1 MTGIMEMDQSGLE
14 TLELFADAA
23 QFNGW
28 MFGRIEGY
36 CRGAVLEIGSGIGN
50 MSAYL
55 VEHFADVTL
64 TDMQPE
70 YCRRLRETFGDRPSL
85 RNIYSVDLAA
95 VDFER
100 AYPQL
105 LGQFDTVVALN
116 VVEHIDD
123 HELAIRN
130 AHRLLRPGGRVVI
143 LVPAYQWLYN
153 ALDKELGHFR
163 RYTKKSL
170 GEVLSGEGLRVEAM
184 EFFNAAAIGGWWMAG
199 SVLRMGKIKKG
210 PLNLYNS
217 LVWLMRLVDKVVGK
231 RIGLSIIAVASRQG
245 VVS

>member
-1 MTGIMEMDQSGLE
+1 MEMDRSGLE
-14 TLELFADAA
+14 TLEIFSEAG

-28 MFGRIEGY
+28 MFERIEGY
-36 CRGAVLEIGSGIGN
+36 CRGAILEIGSGIGN

-64 TDMQPE
+64 SDMQPD
-70 YCRRLRETFGDRPSL
+70 YCRRLRRTFGDRPSL
-85 RNIYSVDLAA
+85 KNIFSIDLAA
-95 VDFER
+95 ADFGR

-123 HELAIRN
+123 HVLAVKN
-130 AHRLLRPGGRVVI
+130 AHSLLRPGGRLVI
-143 LVPAYQWLYN
+143 LVPAYPWLYN
-153 ALDKELGHFR
+153 SLDKELGHYR

-170 GEVLSGEGLRVEAM
+170 GQLLSGDGLRVEGM

-199 SVLRMGKIKKG
+199 SVLRLDKIKKG

-217 LVWLMRLVDKVVGK
+217 LVWMMRVVDKVLGK
-231 RIGLSIIAVASRQG
+231 QIGLSIIVVATDDR
-245 VVS
+245 

>member
-1 MTGIMEMDQSGLE
+1 MAAIMEMDQAGLE
-14 TLELFADAA
+14 TLELFSEAG

-28 MFGRIEGY
+28 MFERIEGY
-36 CRGAVLEIGSGIGN
+36 CRGAILEIGSGIGN

-55 VEHFADVTL
+55 VDHFEDVTL
-64 TDMQPE
+64 SDMQPE
-70 YCRRLRETFGDRPSL
+70 YCRRLRRNFGDRSSL
-85 RNIYSVDLAA
+85 RNIFSVDLAA

-116 VVEHIDD
+116 VVEHIEE
-123 HELAIRN
+123 HERAIRN
-130 AHRLLRPGGRVVI
+130 AHRLLRTGGRLVI
-143 LVPAYQWLYN
+143 LVPAYPWLYN
-153 ALDKELGHFR
+153 SLDKELGHYR

-170 GEVLSGEGLRVEAM
+170 GQLLSGDGLRVQEM

-199 SVLRMGKIKKG
+199 SVLRMDKIKKG

-217 LVWLMRLVDKVVGK
+217 LVWMMRLIDKLLGK
-231 RIGLSIIAVASRQG
+231 RIGLSVIAVG
-245 VVS
+245 TDGK

>member
-1 MTGIMEMDQSGLE
+1 MDQSGLE
-14 TLELFADAA
+14 TLELFSEAG

-28 MFGRIEGY
+28 MFERIEGY
-36 CRGAVLEIGSGIGN
+36 CRGAILEIGSGIGN

-64 TDMQPE
+64 SDMQPE
-70 YCRRLRETFGDRPSL
+70 YCRRLRRTFEDRPSL
-85 RNIYSVDLAA
+85 KDIFSVDLAA
-95 VDFER
+95 RDFGR

-123 HELAIRN
+123 HELAIKN
-130 AHRLLRPGGRVVI
+130 AQRLLRSGGRLVI
-143 LVPAYQWLYN
+143 LVPAYPWLYN

-163 RYTKKSL
+163 RYTKESL
-170 GEVLSGEGLRVEAM
+170 GRVLSGEGLRVEAM

-199 SVLRMGKIKKG
+199 SVLRMDKIKKG

-217 LVWLMRLVDKVVGK
+217 LVGMMRLVDKVVGK
-231 RIGLSIIAVASRQG
+231 RIGLSIIAVATDDR
-245 VVS
+245 

>member
-1 MTGIMEMDQSGLE
+1 MEMDQAGLE
-14 TLELFADAA
+14 TLELFSEAG

-28 MFGRIEGY
+28 MFERIEGY
-36 CRGAVLEIGSGIGN
+36 CRGAILEIGSGIGN

-55 VEHFADVTL
+55 VDHFEDVTL
-64 TDMQPE
+64 SDMQPE
-70 YCRRLRETFGDRPSL
+70 YCRRLRRNFGDRSSL
-85 RNIYSVDLAA
+85 RNIFSVDLAA

-116 VVEHIDD
+116 VVEHIEE
-123 HELAIRN
+123 HERAIRN
-130 AHRLLRPGGRVVI
+130 AHRLLRTGGRLVI
-143 LVPAYQWLYN
+143 LVPAYPWLYN
-153 ALDKELGHFR
+153 SLDKELGHYR

-170 GEVLSGEGLRVEAM
+170 GQLLSGDGLRVQEM

-199 SVLRMGKIKKG
+199 SVLRMDKIKKG

-217 LVWLMRLVDKVVGK
+217 LVWMMRLIDKLLGK
-231 RIGLSIIAVASRQG
+231 RIGLSVIAVG
-245 VVS
+245 TDGK